1 MKGERIYCTGDLGR
15 MQDDGSV
22 VFLGRRDHQ
31 IKIRGYRVE
40 TREIENV
47 LNGYTS
53 VEQAVVLVPEQV
65 SSVSSVQAAIS
76 LKQDFVYD
84 ENDLRQWLSRRLPA
98 YMIPSVF
105 HVVERFP
112 ITSNGKT
119 DFNELRRM
127 TGTSNET
134 SRSLA
139 PPRDLTE
146 LRLVNIFR
154 AILKQ
159 EEIGIGDG
167 FFDLGGHSLLAI
179 QLFASIEKEFDV
191 HLPLATLFERGSV
204 MALAELLRESGLTQK
219 PSSLVPIRPGN
230 GKKQLYLVHPAGGN
244 VLCYYD
250 LAREL
255 GMDYSIYG
263 LQASG
268 LSGKKVDSVSDMAR
282 FYLEEINLPAGIDDV
297 VFAGWSMGALI
308 AFEMA
313 RQVGE
318 TSGVN
323 PRLMIIDQ
331 IAPVEAEPDHKA
343 ITIDPV
349 DRMLVFAG
357 KVAHLVG
364 RPLGINATD
373 LRGKEPVAQSEVFL
387 KAFKWANLVPPDMK
401 ISDFHGYL
409 DLMIHHNE
417 ITAACRPGSFDGKTL
432 LIRAGDALPPF
443 DGQTVVPERSY
454 DLDWGR
460 WIKHDLSVVDIPG
473 NHVSVIVRPYV
484 KELAL
489 ALMKWGDTGL

>member
-1 MKGERIYCTGDLGR
+1 
-15 MQDDGSV
+15 
-22 VFLGRRDHQ
+22 
-31 IKIRGYRVE
+31 
-40 TREIENV
+40 
-47 LNGYTS
+47 
-53 VEQAVVLVPEQV
+53 
-65 SSVSSVQAAIS
+65 
-76 LKQDFVYD
+76 
-84 ENDLRQWLSRRLPA
+84 
-98 YMIPSVF
+98 
-105 HVVERFP
+105 
-112 ITSNGKT
+112 
-119 DFNELRRM
+119 
-127 TGTSNET
+127 
-134 SRSLA
+134 
-139 PPRDLTE
+139 
-146 LRLVNIFR
+146 
-154 AILKQ
+154 
-159 EEIGIGDG
+159 
-167 FFDLGGHSLLAI
+167 
-179 QLFASIEKEFDV
+179 
-191 HLPLATLFERGSV
+191 
-204 MALAELLRESGLTQK
+204 
-219 PSSLVPIRPGN
+219 
-230 GKKQLYLVHPAGGN
+230 
-244 VLCYYD
+244 
-250 LAREL
+250 
-255 GMDYSIYG
+255 

-268 LSGKKVDSVSDMAR
+268 LTGKKVDSVSDMAR
-282 FYLEEINLPAGIDDV
+282 FYLEEINLPACNEDV
-297 VFAGWSMGALI
+297 IFAGWSMGAVI

-318 TSGVN
+318 SSGVN

-331 IAPVEAEPDHKA
+331 IAPVKAEPEHTTK
-343 ITIDPV
+343 TIDPV
-349 DRMLVFAG
+349 DRMLAFAG

-364 RPLGINATD
+364 SPLGINAAD